1 MNRKTVWTRGFTL
14 IELLVVIAIIAI
26 LIGLLLPAVQKV
38 REAANKMSCQNNLKQ
53 LSLAMHGYHD
63 AHSMLP
69 APTGK
74 APDLCCWGTWVVLV
88 MPYVELKNLA
98 VLYKNWGGND
108 STGDRYNTG
117 ANAANVTTK
126 RMKVMTCP
134 TDVAQAPFAN
144 IQSHN
149 YAVNFGNTTYG
160 QGNYNGVTFTGAPF
174 YFGASKDVKLTDITD
189 GTSNTLIVGEVIQGV
204 GSDLRGFTWWSDATQ
219 FTAHWQP
226 NTSIPDRI
234 YTISYC
240 NNVAPNP
247 PCAATTGGFPTQFAS
262 RSRHSGGVNAGL
274 ADGSVRFFQ
283 NSIDLN
289 IWRALGSSAGGEVVG
304 AP

>member
-1 MNRKTVWTRGFTL
+1 MRKSSNTKGGFTL

-38 REAANKMSCQNNLKQ
+38 REAAAKMTCQNNLKQ

-63 AHSMLP
+63 AYLKLP
-69 APTGK
+69 QPTGK

-88 MPYVELKNLA
+88 MPYIELNNLF

-108 STGDRYNTG
+108 TTGDRYNTG
-117 ANAANVTTK
+117 TNATNVTTK

-134 TDVAQAPFAN
+134 SDTPQAPFSD
-144 IQSHN
+144 IKSHN
-149 YAVNFGNTTYG
+149 YAVNFGNTTYS
-160 QGNYNGVTFTGAPF
+160 QTTYNGVTFGGAPF
-174 YFGASKDVKLTDITD
+174 YYGASKDVKMTDITD

-234 YTISYC
+234 YTATYC

-247 PCAATTGGFPTQFAS
+247 PCAVTTGGFPTQFAA
-262 RSRHSGGVNAGL
+262 RSRHTGGVSAGL
-274 ADGSVRFFQ
+274 ADGSVRFFT

-289 IWRALGSSAGGEVVG
+289 VWRALSTSAGGEVITV
-304 AP
+304 P